1 MDCIVYGVTK
11 SQTRLSD
18 FHCIFFGK
26 ILLRLFL
33 SIFKLDCLSSHCWVL
48 RVLCIFWVT
57 VLYQIGLLQTFFS
70 SLWFVFLF
78 SWYSYFQ
85 QTRKLRLRNLSAE
98 GIQKAMAKPGPKSWS
113 YHHFMF
119 ARAYLEKETWKK
131 INISECHWECH
142 LISFPF
148 SLYQYEAL
156 VGIHLSLSIRLKC
169 HWRIRSPVE
178 NTTSFPKSGQRSQ
191 RRVWIWKSSEFVVC

>member
-119 ARAYLEKETWKK
+119 ARAYLEKETEYWRKTK
-131 INISECHWECH
+131 QNTNHHHHNQSGCEKRKPLTPSPSLIKLPLIISS
-142 LISFPF
+142 ITMF
-148 SLYQYEAL
+148 Q
-156 VGIHLSLSIRLKC
+156 LSSTC
-169 HWRIRSPVE
+169 
-178 NTTSFPKSGQRSQ
+178 
-191 RRVWIWKSSEFVVC
+191 